1 MSNNART
8 IVLAL
13 IEGGATKAAIGKEI
27 GYDRSSISRWINEP
41 DYNGAHIEAAVL
53 ARYNR
58 FVCPHLGSEITPG
71 ECSGYAERRCPTSN
85 AREVRH
91 WKACQACSHKPKSG
105 GQS

>member
-1 MSNNART
+1 MSNNARA

-27 GYDRSSISRWINEP
+27 GYDRSSVSRWINEP
-41 DYNGAHIEAAVL
+41 GYKGAHIEAAVL

-58 FVCPHLGSEITPG
+58 FVCPHLGTEITPS
-71 ECSGYAERRCPTSN
+71 ECGGYAERRCPTSN

-91 WKACQACSHKPKSG
+91 WKACQACPYKPKSG
-105 GQS
+105 GQ